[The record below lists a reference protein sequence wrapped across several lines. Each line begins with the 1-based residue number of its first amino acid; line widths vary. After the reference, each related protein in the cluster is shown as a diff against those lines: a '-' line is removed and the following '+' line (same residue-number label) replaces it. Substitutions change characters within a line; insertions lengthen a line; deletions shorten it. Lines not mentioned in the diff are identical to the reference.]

1 MQEYQVAIVKMGGT
15 SREDEETL
23 TDLLNERARAG
34 WTFQT
39 LIPLDRARVALVFGR
54 AAQ

>member
-1 MQEYQVAIVKMGGT
+1 MREYQVAIVKMGGT

-34 WTFQT
+34 WTYET
-39 LIPLDRARVALVFGR
+39 AAPLDRSRVAVIFAR
-54 AAQ
+54 EAK